1 MKNFFTALVAAI
13 LLSVSSAEAET
24 QTYEG
29 TGVFTITQ
37 GETQNVAKKRAKL
50 EAERDALEQIYL
62 YVKAQSSSKNSRL
75 TKDEI
80 VTVAA
85 GLMNVLKTKF
95 AVTKEDGFFVVTA
108 TVIAEID
115 PDEIP
120 EAVEREK
127 NRRLHNN

>member
-1 MKNFFTALVAAI
+1 MKNFLTALVAAI
-13 LLSVSSAEAET
+13 LLSVSPAEAET

-37 GETQNVAKKRAKL
+37 SETQNVAKKRAKL

-80 VTVAA
+80 VTIAA

-95 AVTKEDGFFVVTA
+95 DVKKEDGFFVVTA

>member
-1 MKNFFTALVAAI
+1 MKKILTALFAAI
-13 LLSVSSAEAET
+13 VLSVSPAEAET

-50 EAERDALEQIYL
+50 EAERDALEQIYF
-62 YVKAQSSSKNSRL
+62 YIEAQSKSKNFKL

-95 AVTKEDGFFVVTA
+95 DVKKEGGFFVVTA

-127 NRRLHNN
+127 NRRLQNN

>member
-1 MKNFFTALVAAI
+1 MKNFFTVLVAAI
-13 LLSVSSAEAET
+13 LLSVSPAEAET

>member
-1 MKNFFTALVAAI
+1 MKKFLTALVAAI
-13 LLSVSSAEAET
+13 VLSVSPAEAET

-62 YVKAQSSSKNSRL
+62 YVKAQSSSKNSKL

>member
-1 MKNFFTALVAAI
+1 MKNFFTVLVAAI
-13 LLSVSSAEAET
+13 LLSVSPAEAET

-62 YVKAQSSSKNSRL
+62 YIKAESKSKNFKL

>member
-1 MKNFFTALVAAI
+1 MKKFLTALVAAI
-13 LLSVSSAEAET
+13 VLNMSPAEAET

-62 YVKAQSSSKNSRL
+62 YVKAQSSSKNSKL

-95 AVTKEDGFFVVTA
+95 DVTKEDEFFVVTA

-127 NRRLHNN
+127 NRRLQNN